1 MIFDE
6 FYVNLINTKKSNKKG
21 PYRVKKSNHAGDIN
35 NSIEPWMN
43 GRIERAGKESK
54 MGNLFR
60 NVKGSKFW
68 KRILAGALSLL
79 MILTL
84 VPAAVS
90 DVVAADD
97 FEVVTFDGY
106 IKRGDTVIPIS
117 EVTEVYEGDV
127 VKINCAWKLS
137 NLMDDTTAPK
147 TFQIDLK
154 QYLGNI
160 TLNPQSGQPVTDKSG
175 NQVGEVTIDA
185 NGIATYTITDEAFL
199 QEGERAG
206 TSTYDGVVDVENSKE
221 NNGKKIPFKVGK
233 DSTVEIKYYSEDTE
247 SSLEVYKSRDSKA
260 VVSGS
265 SLTQTFKVKLTAKN
279 GVVSGINLEDIAGS
293 GLSNLRNITVK
304 TVNGTNVGVTQGA
317 SYSSMDALNAALA
330 NVILAKDEYIE
341 LEYTMDVD
349 KAIYD
354 AENTQVETY
363 GNKIKATYKDNRDTD
378 KDTESSVVYTDVTPP
393 TVKKE
398 GTSYDPETG
407 LITWKITIKLND
419 FLEDF
424 KNSGKTIDKYIT
436 DMLDTPGAGQS
447 GSAILKTALT
457 KVSEGEYYLEY
468 TTQATPELLEAI
480 KLSGYTFH
488 NTFKAT
494 VGGKEVK
501 GEADYSYAPDI
512 KLIDKAWKSYDSTTK
527 ELSWTVTV
535 TIPDQTI
542 MPISKVAITDNV
554 GGDTALH
561 TLQNT
566 IYYNGKAIIENG
578 TITTDGQDIV
588 ESFESSWNGYKLT
601 LKDAF
606 VTANSGNVLNFV
618 YKTTI
623 VADDWTNKTVFH
635 NYATLTFYNNKLN
648 KNVSQSAE
656 AQWKD
661 TSKKENAVDKTGTV
675 STTKDEITYT
685 VNVNLS
691 AIENLTKGK
700 TITLTDAIPST
711 MKLKGT
717 ETVNAIWLQKV
728 YNNGYP
734 YDGSQ
739 YGTVAITT
747 DTATAGKIKFS
758 FIVTEEMVQKV
769 EALAAAGSDSAIVR
783 ITYTT
788 QIADERSFINDG
800 TKKTIVNRVS
810 AEYDGTDIGNAT
822 DTRELTP
829 KNLITKTG
837 EYTED
842 SAPDVSYTVDINPNA
857 LDLVDGDT
865 ITAIDEIGSALDFI
879 LSSVVLTEVTDSGTA
894 VLTKGVDYDYS
905 LSADKRTLT
914 LTIPDG
920 KHLKLTYKAKVN
932 STIKV
937 YPLGSSKQNDS
948 LTAEN
953 AYNRFSLNGYNSSQ
967 TKGEKSIVHV
977 AYTPKHQT
985 VSELRDITLFKYWTD
1000 QDGNKIALDGSTFQ
1014 LRYATYDAVNKKMV
1028 DGDIIKDNIT
1038 VSASDGKIVI
1048 RDLPIDKYFVL
1059 YETASKE
1066 GYAVNPY
1073 PYYFVL
1079 TGSSGITLPTGID
1092 IKTFSEDENVLEY
1105 ENSEEG
1111 RLKISKSVVNADWDD
1126 VKDRISF
1133 TVKRGTIVLATF
1145 TGNDMVKDGDV
1156 YSKTLN
1162 QLDPAFNYTVEETLQ
1177 TVTGRTLKNTTYKV
1191 GDGVEIIG
1199 SRTSSVRVTKNQT
1212 QTVLFTNTYEPLT
1225 EYGSLK
1231 LEKTVTGDLDWD
1243 AVKDSIRF
1251 VVKKDG
1257 ETVGTTYTAADFTL
1271 NQTIGKYECVVD
1283 NLPVGTYTVT
1293 ETITDKTGY
1302 KRVTTYTVNGGG
1314 TQNGTEVSDLEIE
1327 KDTEA
1332 VVSYE
1337 NQYTEQ
1343 VGSLILTKQVTG
1355 AQNWDDVKDL
1365 LKFEVKKEGASTG
1378 TVYTAA
1384 DFDYDEAQQKATL
1397 TIDDLPI
1404 GRYFVTE
1411 TVTDKT
1417 GYVVSTTYQVDST
1430 AAKTGNEATVTL
1442 TDGQTVQVAFT
1453 NDYSDNAGTLKLTKA
1468 LTGEVPVEEALNLI
1482 TFRVRKQGET
1492 AYRDFALSEFVFNQ
1506 TTNRYELEI
1515 SVTPGTY
1522 TVEERTRDIAG
1533 YLLDTTTYV
1542 VNAGTETDGKT
1553 ATLEVLRGGV
1563 GTVDYTNT
1571 YSKNAGFLEITKEIK
1586 GDASRAEAERAL
1598 KFRVTNTADNTVKEY
1613 TLADFTYHALTGKY
1627 TLKLE
1632 ETAGEYIVEE
1642 TAYDIDG
1649 YILKSVKYKVSGGAQ
1664 TEGKK
1669 TNAEVVKD
1677 QTIQVAFEDDYE
1689 KAPTSGT
1696 LEITKT
1702 LKGGV
1707 NRKDAEQALKFTV
1720 TDTATNTTKEYT
1732 LKDFT
1737 YHALT
1742 GKYTLKLTATEGT
1755 YLVTETAYDIDG
1767 YEIKSIRY
1775 TVDGTAAEDS
1785 ASANVVADET
1795 VRVDIVDTY
1804 EKKATTT
1811 ETTATSSETTETETT
1826 ETTAATTAEVT
1837 TEVTTAVTTE
1847 ATTAAAGP
1855 KTGDTSPIQVVMIL
1869 GLTACMGAGV
1879 LIAESRRK
1887 NRSRK

>member
-1 MIFDE
+1 
-6 FYVNLINTKKSNKKG
+6 
-21 PYRVKKSNHAGDIN
+21 
-35 NSIEPWMN
+35 
-43 GRIERAGKESK
+43 

-68 KRILAGALSLL
+68 KRLLAGALSLL

-97 FEVVTFDGY
+97 FEVVSFDGY

-117 EVTEVYEGDV
+117 DVTEVYEGDV

-137 NLMDDTTAPK
+137 NLIDTTAPK

-221 NNGKKIPFKVGK
+221 NNGKKVPFKVGK
-233 DSTVEIKYYSEDTE
+233 DSTVEIKYYSDSTE

-317 SYSSMDALNAALA
+317 SYSNMDALNAALA
-330 NVILAKDEYIE
+330 NVVLAKDEYIE

-354 AENTQVETY
+354 VENTQIETY
-363 GNKIKATYKDNRDTD
+363 GNKIKATYKNNRDTD
-378 KDTESSVVYTDVTPP
+378 KDTDSSVVYADVTPP
-393 TVKKE
+393 AVRKE

-424 KNSGKTIDKYIT
+424 KNSGKTIEEYIT
-436 DMLDTPGAGQS
+436 GMLDTPGAGQVA
-447 GSAILKTALT
+447 GSATVKKALT
-457 KVSEGEYYLEY
+457 KVNDGEYYLEY
-468 TTQATPELLEAI
+468 TTKATPELLEAI
-480 KLSGYTFH
+480 KISGYTFH

-494 VGGKEVK
+494 VGDKEVK
-501 GEADYSYAPDI
+501 GESDYSYAPDI
-512 KLIDKAWKSYDSTTK
+512 KLVDKTWESYDSTTK
-527 ELSWTVTV
+527 KLSWKVAV

-542 MPISKVAITDNV
+542 MPISKVEITDNV
-554 GGDTALH
+554 GGDIAIH

-566 IYYNGKAIIENG
+566 VYYNGKAIVENG
-578 TITTDGQDIV
+578 VITTDGQDIV
-588 ESFESSWNGYKLT
+588 EKFESSWNGYKII
-601 LKDAF
+601 LKDTF
-606 VTANSGNVLNFV
+606 VTANSGKVINLV
-618 YKTTI
+618 YTTTI

-635 NYATLTFYNNKLN
+635 NYANLSFYNNKLN
-648 KNVSQSAE
+648 KTVSQQAE

-661 TSKKENAVDKTGTV
+661 SSKKENAVDKTGTV
-675 STTKDEITYT
+675 STTKDEITYI

-691 AIENLTKGK
+691 AIENLAKGK
-700 TITLTDAIPST
+700 TITLTDAIPSA
-711 MKLKGT
+711 MELKGT
-717 ETVNAIWLQKV
+717 ATVKGIWLQKV

-739 YGTVAITT
+739 YGSVAITT
-747 DTATAGKIKFS
+747 DTATEGKIKFS
-758 FIVTEEMVQKV
+758 FAVTEEMVQKV
-769 EALAAAGSDSAIVR
+769 AALAAAGSDSAIVR
-783 ITYTT
+783 IEYTT
-788 QIADERSFINDG
+788 QIADERSFINEG
-800 TKKTIVNRVS
+800 AKKTIVNRVS

-822 DTRELTP
+822 DTKELTP

-865 ITAIDEIGSALDFI
+865 ITAIDEIGSALDFVLNSI
-879 LSSVVLTEVTDSGTA
+879 TLTEITDSGNTT
-894 VLTKGVDYDYS
+894 LTKGTDYDYS
-905 LSADKRTLT
+905 LSADKRKLT
-914 LTIPDG
+914 ITIPDG

-937 YPLGSSKQNDS
+937 YPIGSSKQNDS

-1000 QDGNKIALDGSTFQ
+1000 QEGNKIALDGSTFQ
-1014 LRYATYDAVNKKMV
+1014 LRYAIYDSVNRKMM

-1048 RDLPIDKYFVL
+1048 KDLPIDKYFVL
-1059 YETASKE
+1059 YETASKD
-1066 GYAVNPY
+1066 GFAVNPY

-1079 TGSSGITLPTGID
+1079 TGSSGITLPAGID

-1145 TGNDMVKDGDV
+1145 TGNDMERDGDA
-1156 YSKTLN
+1156 YSKTLY
-1162 QLDPAFNYTVEETLQ
+1162 QLDPASNYTVEEALQ
-1177 TVTGRTLKNTTYKV
+1177 TVTGRTLKNTTYKI
-1191 GDGVEIIG
+1191 GNGVEIIG
-1199 SRTSSVRVTKNQT
+1199 NRTTNVIVEKNQT
-1212 QTVLFTNTYEPLT
+1212 QTVLFTNTYEPLV

-1231 LEKTVTGDLDWD
+1231 LEKAVTGDLDWD

-1271 NQTIGKYECVVD
+1271 NPATGKYECVVD

-1293 ETITDKTGY
+1293 ENVTDKTGY

-1314 TQNGTEVSDLEIE
+1314 TQAGTVVSDLEIQ
-1327 KDTEA
+1327 KDTQA
-1332 VVSYE
+1332 VVSYD

-1343 VGSLILTKQVTG
+1343 VGSLVLTKQVTG

-1365 LKFEVKKEGASTG
+1365 LKFEVKKEGAATG
-1378 TVYTAA
+1378 TVYTAE

-1397 TIDDLPI
+1397 TINNLPI

-1417 GYVVSTTYQVDST
+1417 GYVVSTTYQVNS
-1430 AAKTGNEATVTL
+1430 AAARDGNEATVAL

-1453 NDYSDNAGTLKLTKA
+1453 NNYNDDAGTLKLTKTLA
-1468 LTGEVPVEEALNLI
+1468 GDASIDEVRDKI
-1482 TFRVRKQGET
+1482 TFRVMKQGET
-1492 AYRDFALSEFVFNQ
+1492 TYRDYGFDEFILNPATNQ
-1506 TTNRYELEI
+1506 YELEI

-1522 TVEERTRDIAG
+1522 TVEERTRDVSG
-1533 YLLDTTTYV
+1533 YLLTSTKYI
-1542 VNAGTETDGKT
+1542 VNAGTEENGKT
-1553 ATLEVLRGGV
+1553 ATLEVIRGDIS
-1563 GTVDYTNT
+1563 TVAYTNT
-1571 YSKNAGFLEITKEIK
+1571 YEKNTGYLEITKEIK
-1586 GDASRAEAERAL
+1586 GDASRAEAEQVL
-1598 KFRVTNTADNTVKEY
+1598 KFRVTNTADDTVKEY

-1627 TLKLE
+1627 TLQLE
-1632 ETAGEYIVEE
+1632 ETSGEYIVEE
-1642 TAYDIDG
+1642 TAYNIDG
-1649 YILKSVKYKVSGGAQ
+1649 YILKSVKYKVTGGTL

-1669 TNAEVVKD
+1669 TNVEVSKD
-1677 QTIQVAFEDDYE
+1677 QMIQVAFEDDYE
-1689 KAPTSGT
+1689 TAPTSGT

-1707 NRKDAEQALKFTV
+1707 NRKDAEKALKFTV

-1732 LKDFT
+1732 LDDFT

-1742 GKYTLKLTATEGT
+1742 GKYTLKLTVTEGT

-1767 YEIKSIRY
+1767 YVTKSIQY
-1775 TVDGTAAEDS
+1775 TVDGTPVENP
-1785 ASANVVADET
+1785 ASANIVVDGT
-1795 VRVDIVDTY
+1795 TRVEIVDTY
-1804 EKKATTT
+1804 EKKKTTT

-1826 ETTAATTAEVT
+1826 ATTEKVTTEITTEVTSEVT
-1837 TEVTTAVTTE
+1837 TEVTTEVTSEITTE
-1847 ATTAAAGP
+1847 ATTAVTGP
-1855 KTGDTSPIQVVMIL
+1855 KTGDSSPIRVVMIL

-1879 LIAESRRK
+1879 LIAENRRK
-1887 NRSRK
+1887 RQNRK

>member
-1 MIFDE
+1 M
-6 FYVNLINTKKSNKKG
+6 
-21 PYRVKKSNHAGDIN
+21 
-35 NSIEPWMN
+35 
-43 GRIERAGKESK
+43 
-54 MGNLFR
+54 
-60 NVKGSKFW
+60 
-68 KRILAGALSLL
+68 
-79 MILTL
+79 
-84 VPAAVS
+84 
-90 DVVAADD
+90 
-97 FEVVTFDGY
+97 
-106 IKRGDTVIPIS
+106 
-117 EVTEVYEGDV
+117 
-127 VKINCAWKLS
+127 
-137 NLMDDTTAPK
+137 
-147 TFQIDLK
+147 
-154 QYLGNI
+154 
-160 TLNPQSGQPVTDKSG
+160 
-175 NQVGEVTIDA
+175 
-185 NGIATYTITDEAFL
+185 
-199 QEGERAG
+199 
-206 TSTYDGVVDVENSKE
+206 
-221 NNGKKIPFKVGK
+221 
-233 DSTVEIKYYSEDTE
+233 
-247 SSLEVYKSRDSKA
+247 
-260 VVSGS
+260 
-265 SLTQTFKVKLTAKN
+265 
-279 GVVSGINLEDIAGS
+279 
-293 GLSNLRNITVK
+293 
-304 TVNGTNVGVTQGA
+304 
-317 SYSSMDALNAALA
+317 
-330 NVILAKDEYIE
+330 
-341 LEYTMDVD
+341 
-349 KAIYD
+349 
-354 AENTQVETY
+354 
-363 GNKIKATYKDNRDTD
+363 
-378 KDTESSVVYTDVTPP
+378 
-393 TVKKE
+393 
-398 GTSYDPETG
+398 
-407 LITWKITIKLND
+407 
-419 FLEDF
+419 
-424 KNSGKTIDKYIT
+424 
-436 DMLDTPGAGQS
+436 
-447 GSAILKTALT
+447 
-457 KVSEGEYYLEY
+457 
-468 TTQATPELLEAI
+468 
-480 KLSGYTFH
+480 
-488 NTFKAT
+488 
-494 VGGKEVK
+494 
-501 GEADYSYAPDI
+501 
-512 KLIDKAWKSYDSTTK
+512 
-527 ELSWTVTV
+527 
-535 TIPDQTI
+535 
-542 MPISKVAITDNV
+542 
-554 GGDTALH
+554 
-561 TLQNT
+561 
-566 IYYNGKAIIENG
+566 
-578 TITTDGQDIV
+578 
-588 ESFESSWNGYKLT
+588 
-601 LKDAF
+601 
-606 VTANSGNVLNFV
+606 
-618 YKTTI
+618 
-623 VADDWTNKTVFH
+623 
-635 NYATLTFYNNKLN
+635 
-648 KNVSQSAE
+648 
-656 AQWKD
+656 
-661 TSKKENAVDKTGTV
+661 
-675 STTKDEITYT
+675 
-685 VNVNLS
+685 
-691 AIENLTKGK
+691 
-700 TITLTDAIPST
+700 
-711 MKLKGT
+711 
-717 ETVNAIWLQKV
+717 
-728 YNNGYP
+728 
-734 YDGSQ
+734 
-739 YGTVAITT
+739 
-747 DTATAGKIKFS
+747 
-758 FIVTEEMVQKV
+758 
-769 EALAAAGSDSAIVR
+769 
-783 ITYTT
+783 
-788 QIADERSFINDG
+788 
-800 TKKTIVNRVS
+800 
-810 AEYDGTDIGNAT
+810 
-822 DTRELTP
+822 
-829 KNLITKTG
+829 
-837 EYTED
+837 
-842 SAPDVSYTVDINPNA
+842 
-857 LDLVDGDT
+857 
-865 ITAIDEIGSALDFI
+865 
-879 LSSVVLTEVTDSGTA
+879 
-894 VLTKGVDYDYS
+894 
-905 LSADKRTLT
+905 
-914 LTIPDG
+914 
-920 KHLKLTYKAKVN
+920 
-932 STIKV
+932 
-937 YPLGSSKQNDS
+937 
-948 LTAEN
+948 
-953 AYNRFSLNGYNSSQ
+953 
-967 TKGEKSIVHV
+967 HV

-1014 LRYATYDAVNKKMV
+1014 LRYATYDAVNKKMA

-1092 IKTFSEDENVLEY
+1092 IKTFSEDENILEY

-1156 YSKTLN
+1156 YSKTLD

-1191 GDGVEIIG
+1191 GDGVETIG

-1225 EYGSLK
+1225 EYGSLE

-1251 VVKKDG
+1251 VVKQDG

-1271 NQTIGKYECVVD
+1271 NQTTGKYECVVD

-1365 LKFEVKKEGASTG
+1365 LKFEVKKEGVSTG

-1397 TIDDLPI
+1397 TIDNLPI

-1430 AAKTGNEATVTL
+1430 AARTGNEATVTL

-1453 NDYSDNAGTLKLTKA
+1453 NDYSDNAGTLKLTKVLA
-1468 LTGEVPVEEALNLI
+1468 GEVPIEEALNLI

-1492 AYRDFALSEFVFNQ
+1492 AYRDFALSELVFNQ

-1515 SVTPGTY
+1515 SVAPGTY

-1533 YLLDTTTYV
+1533 YILDTTTYI

-1649 YILKSVKYKVSGGAQ
+1649 Y
-1664 TEGKK
+1664 
-1669 TNAEVVKD
+1669 
-1677 QTIQVAFEDDYE
+1677 
-1689 KAPTSGT
+1689 
-1696 LEITKT
+1696 
-1702 LKGGV
+1702 
-1707 NRKDAEQALKFTV
+1707 
-1720 TDTATNTTKEYT
+1720 
-1732 LKDFT
+1732 
-1737 YHALT
+1737 
-1742 GKYTLKLTATEGT
+1742 
-1755 YLVTETAYDIDG
+1755 
-1767 YEIKSIRY
+1767 EIKSIRY
-1775 TVDGTAAEDS
+1775 TVDGIAAEDS

-1869 GLTACMGAGV
+1869 GLTACLGAGV

>member
-1 MIFDE
+1 
-6 FYVNLINTKKSNKKG
+6 
-21 PYRVKKSNHAGDIN
+21 
-35 NSIEPWMN
+35 
-43 GRIERAGKESK
+43 

-68 KRILAGALSLL
+68 KRMLAGALSLL

-117 EVTEVYEGDV
+117 NVTEVYEGDI

-137 NLMDDTTAPK
+137 NLIDTTAPK
-147 TFQIDLK
+147 QFQIDLK

-160 TLNPQSGQPVTDKSG
+160 TLNPQSGQPVTDKNG
-175 NQVGEVTIDA
+175 NQVGEVTIDS

-199 QEGERAG
+199 QEGERTG

-221 NNGKKIPFKVGK
+221 NNGKKVPFKVGR
-233 DSTVEIKYYSEDTE
+233 DSTVEIKYYSDRTE

-279 GVVSGINLEDIAGS
+279 GVVSGINLNDIAGS

-317 SYSSMDALNAALA
+317 SYSSMDALNAALE

-349 KAIYD
+349 KAIYNVT
-354 AENTQVETY
+354 NTQIETY
-363 GNKIKATYKDNRDTD
+363 GNKIKATYKNNRDTD
-378 KDTESSVVYTDVTPP
+378 KETESSVVYTDVTPP
-393 TVKKE
+393 SINKS
-398 GTSYDPETG
+398 GTSYDPVTG

-424 KNSGKTIDKYIT
+424 KNSGKTIEEYIT
-436 DMLDTPGAGQS
+436 GMLDIPGAGQDA
-447 GSAILKTALT
+447 GSATVKTALT
-457 KVSEGEYYLEY
+457 KVSDGEYYLEY
-468 TTQATPELLEAI
+468 TTKAASELLEAI
-480 KLSGYTFH
+480 KISGYTFH

-494 VGGKEVK
+494 IGGKEVK

-527 ELSWTVTV
+527 ELAWTVAV
-535 TIPDQTI
+535 TIPDQTV
-542 MPISKVAITDNV
+542 MPISKVEITDNV
-554 GGDTALH
+554 GGDMALH

-566 IYYNGKAIIENG
+566 VYYNGKAIVADG
-578 TITTDGQDIV
+578 VITTDGQDIV
-588 ESFESSWNGYKLT
+588 EKFENSWNGYKIT

-606 VTANSGNVLNFV
+606 VTANSSRVLNFV

-635 NYATLTFYNNKLN
+635 NYANLTFHNNKLN
-648 KNVSQSAE
+648 KTVNQQDE

-661 TSKKENAVDKTGTV
+661 SSKKENAVDKTGTV

-711 MKLKGT
+711 MELKGT

-734 YDGSQ
+734 FDGSQ

-894 VLTKGVDYDYS
+894 VLTQGVDYDYS

-1014 LRYATYDAVNKKMV
+1014 LRYATYDSVNRKMV

-1048 RDLPIDKYFVL
+1048 KDLPIDKYFVL
-1059 YETASKE
+1059 YETASKD
-1066 GYAVNPY
+1066 GFAVNPY

-1079 TGSSGITLPTGID
+1079 TGSSGITLPAGID
-1092 IKTFSEDENVLEY
+1092 IKTFSEDQNVLEY

-1111 RLKISKSVVNADWDD
+1111 RLKISKRVVNADWNE

-1145 TGNDMVKDGDV
+1145 TGNDMVRDGDV

-1162 QLDPAFNYTVEETLQ
+1162 QLDPASNYTVEETLQ
-1177 TVTGRTLKNTTYKV
+1177 TVTGRTLKNTTYKI
-1191 GDGVEIIG
+1191 GNGAEIIG
-1199 SRTSSVRVTKNQT
+1199 SRTTNVSIEKNQI
-1212 QTVLFTNTYEPLT
+1212 QTVLFTNTYEPLI

-1231 LEKTVTGDLDWD
+1231 LEKAVSGDLDWN

-1251 VVKKDG
+1251 IVKKDG

-1271 NQTIGKYECVVD
+1271 NPTTGKYECIVD

-1314 TQNGTEVSDLEIE
+1314 TQTGTVVSNLEIE

-1355 AQNWDDVKDL
+1355 VQNWDDVKDL
-1365 LKFEVKKEGASTG
+1365 LKFEVKKEGTATG

-1384 DFDYDEAQQKATL
+1384 DFDYDETQQKATL
-1397 TIDDLPI
+1397 TINNLPI

-1411 TVTDKT
+1411 TVTDKA
-1417 GYVVSTTYQVDST
+1417 GYVVSTTYRVDST
-1430 AAKTGNEATVTL
+1430 TARTGNEATITL
-1442 TDGQTVQVAFT
+1442 TDGQTIQVAFT

-1468 LTGEVPVEEALNLI
+1468 LAGEVPVEEVLNLI
-1482 TFRVRKQGET
+1482 TFRVRKQGEA
-1492 AYRDFALSEFVFNQ
+1492 AYRDYGLSEFTFNQ

-1522 TVEERTRDIAG
+1522 TVEERTRDAAG

-1542 VNAGTETDGKT
+1542 INAGTETDGKT

-1571 YSKNAGFLEITKEIK
+1571 YSKNTGYLEITKEIK
-1586 GDASRAEAERAL
+1586 GDANRTEAEHAL
-1598 KFRVTNTADNTVKEY
+1598 KFRVTNTADNTVKNY

-1627 TLKLE
+1627 TLRLE
-1632 ETAGEYIVEE
+1632 ETSGEYIVEE

-1649 YILKSVKYKVSGGAQ
+1649 YILKSVKYKVTGGTL

-1677 QTIQVAFEDDYE
+1677 QTTQVAFEDDYE
-1689 KAPTSGT
+1689 TAPTSGA

-1707 NRKDAEQALKFTV
+1707 SRKAAEQTLKFTV

-1737 YHALT
+1737 YHVLT
-1742 GKYTLKLTATEGT
+1742 GKYTLKLTLPTGT
-1755 YLVTETAYDIDG
+1755 YLVKETVYDIDG
-1767 YEIKSIRY
+1767 YIMKSIQY
-1775 TVDGTAAEDS
+1775 SIDGTPVESPAHAD
-1785 ASANVVADET
+1785 VVTDET
-1795 VRVDIVDTY
+1795 VKVDIVDTY

-1811 ETTATSSETTETETT
+1811 ETTTTATTEVTTT
-1826 ETTAATTAEVT
+1826 ETTTTAT
-1837 TEVTTAVTTE
+1837 TEVTTAVSTESTTIATTEVTSEVTTE
-1847 ATTAAAGP
+1847 ATTAVAGP
-1855 KTGDTSPIQVVMIL
+1855 KTGDSSPIQVVMIL
-1869 GLTACMGAGV
+1869 GLTACLGAGV
-1879 LIAESRRK
+1879 LIAENRRK
-1887 NRSRK
+1887 NGSRK